1 MKTKNFL
8 ISIFTALIIAVGG
21 CSPKKYFTKDDTLL
35 TSVKIECDDKTID
48 VAEPENYLRQKPV
61 RTILGVALHARLYNS
76 VNPQKNEIRKAKLQK
91 ELDEKNNLRSA
102 KFEAKVGDLNYAVRK
117 HTVLGKRKIS
127 QGDTAKAERHF
138 KKAYKKK
145 TKLNELTKKGYKEKT
160 KIFSFP
166 VFLQKIGEEPVI
178 YKESATLKSLEQ
190 IKQYMKNEGFYE
202 SEVTFTEKITRR
214 NVKLTYNIHAGQP
227 VKIARVYYSIDEDT
241 LRENVFADSSACL
254 LKAGKNLELELFQNE
269 RDRIANCLKN
279 RGYYYFTKDYI
290 TYQVDTLSKGYNAN
304 ITIEI
309 SPVIL
314 DNGRVIQHRK
324 FYVSQVKVFPNHDSQ
339 AALTNREEYFTNL
352 DTLYYMPAD
361 TSQGGIY
368 FLRKNGQVV
377 KPWVVNNEIFVRP
390 RTMYSLKA
398 QNDTYKHLSAFNVYK
413 VINVEYE
420 PASSRDSIN
429 CNIYLSNNQLQ
440 AYILEL
446 ESTNSSGNL
455 GAGASFTYKHN
466 NIFRGAET
474 FDMKFTTAFESQNN
488 LTEEQMRM
496 HLNTQEYGL
505 ELRLYFPR
513 LLSLGLFKK
522 YIRDLNP
529 KTYFTLGSYYRQRP
543 DYTRTNITAS
553 VYYQWQTGNYFTHT
567 FTPVRLSTIRVSD
580 ADSAFMAWLEQ
591 LYIKDSYEDHFIF
604 GSSYSLGF
612 NNQTS
617 GKRNYYYLKA
627 TLSTAGNLLN
637 LLSKKFATPT
647 PDGSYE
653 IPYLNI
659 RYAQF
664 VKTELDFR
672 HYVKANSLTTLV
684 TRFYFGIGVPY
695 GNNRLLPFTEQFFSG
710 GANSIRAWQI
720 RSVGP
725 GESNS
730 SLMQRYPNQTADMK
744 LEGNFECR
752 FKIAWVLE
760 GSWFVDAGNIWSI
773 SKDDRR
779 EGGAFDFKSFYKQLA
794 VGSGLGL
801 RLDFDFFIFRLDFG
815 LKLHD
820 PAMPEGSRWIVK
832 DDKLFMFRGHNWAFN
847 LGIGYPF

>member
-1 MKTKNFL
+1 MFFL
-8 ISIFTALIIAVGG
+8 TVYG
-21 CSPKKYFTKDDTLL
+21 CSPKKYFAKDDTLL

-48 VAEPENYLRQKPV
+48 VAEPEDYLRQKPV
-61 RTILGVALHARLYNS
+61 RTILGLALHARLYNS
-76 VNPQKNEIRKAKLQK
+76 VNPEKNEIRKAKLQK
-91 ELDEKNNLRSA
+91 ELDEKNNLRSQ
-102 KFEAKVGDLNYAVRK
+102 KFEEKVGDLNYYVRK

-138 KKAYKKK
+138 RKAYKKNL
-145 TKLNELTKKGYKEKT
+145 KLKEFTKKGFKEKN

-166 VFLQKIGEEPVI
+166 VFLQKIGEEPVK

-190 IKQYMKNEGFYE
+190 IKQYMRNEGFYE
-202 SEVTFTEKITRR
+202 AEVTFTEKISHR
-214 NVKLTYNIHAGQP
+214 NVKLTYNIHAGKP
-227 VKIARVYYSIDEDT
+227 IKIARVHYKIDEDT
-241 LRENVFADSSACL
+241 LMSNVFADTSECL
-254 LKAGKNLELELFQNE
+254 LKVGKNLELELFQNE
-269 RDRIANCLKN
+269 RERIANCLKN
-279 RGYYYFTKDYI
+279 RGYYYFAKDYVS
-290 TYQVDTLSKGYNAN
+290 YEVDTIGKDHSAA

-314 DNGRVIQHRK
+314 DNGRIIQHRR

-339 AALTNREEYFTNL
+339 AALTDREEYFTGL
-352 DTLYYMPAD
+352 DTLCYMPHD
-361 TSQGGIY
+361 TTQGGIY
-368 FLRKNGQVV
+368 FLRKNGQAV

-390 RTMYSLKA
+390 KSMYSLKA

-420 PASSRDSIN
+420 PAASCDSIN
-429 CNIYLSNNQLQ
+429 CNIYLSNNQMQ

-474 FDMKFTTAFESQNN
+474 FDMKFTAAFESQNN
-488 LTEEQMRM
+488 LSSEQMKM

-513 LLSLGLFKK
+513 LLSLGLFKR
-522 YIRDLNP
+522 YIRELNP
-529 KTYFTLGSYYRQRP
+529 KTYFTLGTYYRQRP

-553 VYYQWQTGNYFTHT
+553 VYYQWQTGNYLTHT

-591 LYIKDSYEDHFIF
+591 LYIKDSYQDHFIF
-604 GSSYSLGF
+604 GSVYSLGF
-612 NNQTS
+612 NNQSS
-617 GKRNYYYLKA
+617 GNRNYYYLKT
-627 TLSTAGNLLN
+627 TLSSAGNLLN
-637 LLSKKFATPT
+637 LFYKKFGTPEA
-647 PDGSYE
+647 DGSY
-653 IPYLNI
+653 IVQPLNI

-664 VKTELDFR
+664 VKTEVDFR
-672 HYVKANSLTTLV
+672 HYVKANTQTTFV
-684 TRFYFGIGVPY
+684 TRFYFGLGFPY
-695 GNNRLLPFTEQFFSG
+695 GNNKLLPFTEQFFSG

-725 GESNS
+725 GSSNS
-730 SLMQRYPNQTADMK
+730 SLSQRYPNQTADMK

-752 FKIAWVLE
+752 FKIFWVLE
-760 GSWFVDAGNIWSI
+760 GAWFVDAGNIWSI
-773 SKDDRR
+773 NKDERR
-779 EGGAFDFKSFYKQLA
+779 EGGVFEFKNFYNELA
-794 VGSGLGL
+794 VGTGLGL

-815 LKLHD
+815 LKMHD
-820 PAMPEGSRWIVK
+820 PALPKGDRWIVK
-832 DDKLFMFRGHNWAFN
+832 DDKMFMFKGKNWAFN